1 MSDAPHRGRRVI
13 APLAVAAVGL
23 AAIFL
28 AEDLPTRHSVE
39 SKLTDRSLAA
49 LHNAGLQ
56 NVTVDFTG
64 RDGTVRVLS
73 AIDSARARS
82 IVQDQEGV
90 RVAKV
95 VVVSALPP
103 AAPVP
108 PPSPSP
114 VPPPTAPPSTLP
126 SQSAPPSPSTSTP
139 STDAVHRQIVTA
151 GPVEFDTGSATLTTA
166 SHPVLAKIA
175 AILNANPTMRIRIEG
190 NTDSIGSAAHNLELS
205 KQRAQAVYDALMA
218 LGISAD
224 RMSTVGYGE
233 THPQVP
239 NTSEHNRAIN
249 RRVSFTLSQ

>member
-1 MSDAPHRGRRVI
+1 MSDNPHRGRRVI

-39 SKLTDRSLAA
+39 SKLTDRSLTA

-73 AIDSARARS
+73 AADSVRARS
-82 IVQDQEGV
+82 IVLDQEGV

-95 VVVSALPP
+95 VVVSAPPPP
-103 AAPVP
+103 AVTAP

-114 VPPPTAPPSTLP
+114 TP
-126 SQSAPPSPSTSTP
+126 SAPPAPSTSTP
-139 STDAVHRQIVTA
+139 STDQVHRQIVTA
-151 GPVEFDTGSATLTTA
+151 GPVEFDTASATLTTA

-175 AILNANPTMRIRIEG
+175 AILKANPTMRIRIEG

-205 KQRAQAVYDALMA
+205 KQRAQAVYDALKA
-218 LGISAD
+218 LGVSAD
-224 RMSTVGYGE
+224 RMSIVGYGE

-239 NTSEHNRAIN
+239 NSSEHNRAIN